1 MPRAMTQI
9 EPKRLLS
16 PNHHTPDKGKES
28 QLMKRL
34 YGLVAMGLIVGL
46 TSGASAHIGEQ
57 VYLLFEVSEADL
69 ADIDLR
75 DASIADWEDVI
86 GDASLV
92 TTDFFQDPTVGD
104 GAQYDPA
111 DLDYRIWL
119 GWNGNAGTIWMG
131 MERID
136 NVYINEYAGGD
147 LGSLWRQD
155 AIEFMLDGDHT
166 GGDYTGS
173 ADENWTDEE
182 KDLNN
187 NRTAQQYVAIGDS
200 PDGRHVGYLGKGTEW
215 VNSLP
220 YADGGGG
227 SVGDGPT
234 TTIIEFFVTPF
245 DDLIWNSPDDSVPS
259 PLFDGKI
266 IGFQI
271 SAQDM
276 DTGPSEYRAFHTLS
290 GQAATWRYAER
301 FVDGRLV
308 GTGETAV
315 EEDSWGRIKAA
326 FE

>member
-1 MPRAMTQI
+1 
-9 EPKRLLS
+9 
-16 PNHHTPDKGKES
+16 
-28 QLMKRL
+28 MKRL
-34 YGLVAMGLIVGL
+34 YGLLAMGLIVGL
-46 TSGASAHIGEQ
+46 TSGANAHIGEQ
-57 VYLLFEVSEADL
+57 VYLLFELPEADL

-75 DASIADWEDVI
+75 DASIADWEDVV
-86 GDASLV
+86 GDAQLV

-119 GWNGNAGTIWMG
+119 AWNGNAGTIWMG

-136 NVYINEYAGGD
+136 NIYINEYAGGD

-187 NRTAQQYVAIGDS
+187 NRTAQQYVAIGDT

-215 VNSLP
+215 VNALP

-227 SVGDGPT
+227 STGDGPT

-245 DDLIWNSPDDSVPS
+245 DDLIWNSPDDSVAS

-276 DTGPSEYRAFHTLS
+276 DEGPSDYRAFHTLS
-290 GQAATWRYAER
+290 GQAATWRFAER

-308 GTGETAV
+308 GAGGDGTAV
-315 EEDSWGRIKAA
+315 EEDSWGRIKASLK
-326 FE
+326 

>member
-1 MPRAMTQI
+1 
-9 EPKRLLS
+9 
-16 PNHHTPDKGKES
+16 
-28 QLMKRL
+28 MKRL
-34 YGLVAMGLIVGL
+34 YGLIAMGLIVGL
-46 TSGASAHIGEQ
+46 TSGANAHSGEQ
-57 VYLLFEVSEADL
+57 IYLLFEIAEEDL

-75 DASIADWEDVI
+75 DASIEDWEDVV
-86 GDASLV
+86 GEAQLT
-92 TTDFFQDPTVGD
+92 TTDFFHDPTVGD

-147 LGSLWRQD
+147 LSSFWKYD
-155 AIEFMLDGDHT
+155 AVEFMVDGDHT
-166 GGDYTGS
+166 GGDYS
-173 ADENWTDEE
+173 HEADLSWTEE
-182 KDLNN
+182 EQDLNR
-187 NRTAQQYVAIGDS
+187 NRTAQQYVAIADS

-215 VNSLP
+215 VNTLP

-234 TTIIEFFVTPF
+234 TSIIEFFITPF
-245 DDLIWNSPDDSVPS
+245 DELIWNSPDDSVPS
-259 PLFDGKI
+259 PLTDGKI

-271 SAQDM
+271 SAQDF
-276 DTGPSEYRAFHTLS
+276 DVGCCVGENYRGFHTLS

-308 GTGETAV
+308 GAGGDAGGDGGPRSSV
-315 EEDSWGRIKAA
+315 EEESWGRIKAA
-326 FE
+326 LK

>member
-1 MPRAMTQI
+1 M
-9 EPKRLLS
+9 KR
-16 PNHHTPDKGKES
+16 
-28 QLMKRL
+28 RL
-34 YGLVAMGLIVGL
+34 YGLAAIGLLIGL
-46 TSGASAHIGEQ
+46 TSSTNAHIGEQ
-57 VYLLFEVSEADL
+57 VYLLFELPEADL

-75 DASIADWEDVI
+75 DVSIEDWEDVV

-92 TTDFFQDPTVGD
+92 ATDFFADPDVGD

-119 GWNGNAGTIWMG
+119 GWNGNLGTIWMG

-136 NVYINEYAGGD
+136 NVYINEYSGGN
-147 LGSLWRQD
+147 LGSLWEHD

-166 GGDYTGS
+166 GGDYTGD
-173 ADENWTDEE
+173 ANPDWTQEE

-200 PDGRHVGYLGKGTEW
+200 PDGRHVGYLGKGLEW
-215 VNSLP
+215 VNTLP

-259 PLFDGKI
+259 PLFEGKI
-266 IGFQI
+266 IGLQI

-276 DTGPSEYRAFHTLS
+276 DEEPKKYRAFHTLS
-290 GQAATWRYAER
+290 GQAKTWRYAER
-301 FVDGRLV
+301 FVDGRLI
-308 GTGETAV
+308 GAGGDTGTAV